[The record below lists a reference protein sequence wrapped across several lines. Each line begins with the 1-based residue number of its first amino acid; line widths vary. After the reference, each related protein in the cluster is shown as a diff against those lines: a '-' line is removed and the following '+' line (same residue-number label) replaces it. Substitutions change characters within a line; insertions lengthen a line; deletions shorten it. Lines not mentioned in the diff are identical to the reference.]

1 MMTEMMIAISP
12 SLLNPIV
19 TKVMM
24 IIRGAPR
31 TAWSFAFICRLRK
44 KIESTKEYLSE
55 ADFESKQY

>member
-1 MMTEMMIAISP
+1 
-12 SLLNPIV
+12 LNPIV
-19 TKVMM
+19 TKVM